1 MRSVGPTLLTLKKYR
16 NTKRPVVRPHAT
28 EDSAPPLSP
37 TKRRLFRILL
47 ALVLPAG
54 LLGGLEIGLR
64 LADYG
69 YNPGFFKKIQRE
81 GKEYFISNE
90 NFTYRFFPPQ
100 LARWPDPFIFPAH
113 KATDT
118 FRVFVFGESAAMG
131 DPQPAFGASRYL
143 EMQLREKYP
152 GKKIEMI
159 NLGITAIN
167 SHVILP
173 IARECA
179 KHEGDCW
186 IIYMGNN
193 EMVGP
198 FGAATVFGAQALPRR
213 LAQWNI
219 ALQTTRTGQL
229 LVAGLRQ
236 LSPKNKNASWGGMEM
251 FLENRIAPGDARKE
265 MVYQNFERN
274 LRDIVS
280 LGVNS
285 GAKVILNTMSVN
297 LKDCPPFSSFLNTN
311 LPAADRSQVDAAFAR
326 AKVRQAEGDLLAA
339 TAEFAQ
345 VVKLDTQNA
354 EAHFRL
360 AQCELALTNPA
371 AADEFQKAC
380 DTDALPFRSDSRI
393 NRSIRRVAQEFSTAG
408 VRLCDAEKE
417 LALTCPTHIAGDEIF
432 FEHVH
437 FNFDGNYQ
445 LGKIW
450 AEAVMQV
457 FPSRAT
463 NVLSQ
468 AECEQQLGLSIWNRQ
483 FVLQSIIRRMG
494 VPPLNSQFNNET
506 RRAKV
511 GAAETQLLQSETQAG
526 AINKVRTDFK
536 LALTRAPN
544 DNYLYEGL
552 ANFLEAT
559 KDIPGAIDAYRRAS
573 ELTPAHFYAEFQR
586 GRLFRVLGRFGDS
599 QSCLEVAAQLRP
611 SLPEGWFELAS
622 TLSAQKKYSAALD
635 SLVRAEKL
643 RPQNASYVYSVGQ
656 MLAKLERQTE
666 AVENYRRAIKL
677 DPGYWQVHFELA
689 NELVASNQFTE
700 AIAEYNAVIQLNPK
714 HVPSYL
720 NLGVLLV
727 RINRLDEAIQCFQ
740 TAVELE
746 PENPTANEYLTSAQS
761 HKRQAR

>member
-1 MRSVGPTLLTLKKYR
+1 
-16 NTKRPVVRPHAT
+16 
-28 EDSAPPLSP
+28 
-37 TKRRLFRILL
+37 
-47 ALVLPAG
+47 
-54 LLGGLEIGLR
+54 
-64 LADYG
+64 
-69 YNPGFFKKIQRE
+69 
-81 GKEYFISNE
+81 
-90 NFTYRFFPPQ
+90 
-100 LARWPDPFIFPAH
+100 
-113 KATDT
+113 
-118 FRVFVFGESAAMG
+118 
-131 DPQPAFGASRYL
+131 
-143 EMQLREKYP
+143 
-152 GKKIEMI
+152 
-159 NLGITAIN
+159 
-167 SHVILP
+167 
-173 IARECA
+173 
-179 KHEGDCW
+179 
-186 IIYMGNN
+186 
-193 EMVGP
+193 
-198 FGAATVFGAQALPRR
+198 
-213 LAQWNI
+213 
-219 ALQTTRTGQL
+219 
-229 LVAGLRQ
+229 
-236 LSPKNKNASWGGMEM
+236 
-251 FLENRIAPGDARKE
+251 
-265 MVYQNFERN
+265 
-274 LRDIVS
+274 
-280 LGVNS
+280 
-285 GAKVILNTMSVN
+285 
-297 LKDCPPFSSFLNTN
+297 
-311 LPAADRSQVDAAFAR
+311 
-326 AKVRQAEGDLLAA
+326 
-339 TAEFAQ
+339 
-345 VVKLDTQNA
+345 
-354 EAHFRL
+354 
-360 AQCELALTNPA
+360 
-371 AADEFQKAC
+371 
-380 DTDALPFRSDSRI
+380 
-393 NRSIRRVAQEFSTAG
+393 
-408 VRLCDAEKE
+408 
-417 LALTCPTHIAGDEIF
+417 
-432 FEHVH
+432 
-437 FNFDGNYQ
+437 
-445 LGKIW
+445 
-450 AEAVMQV
+450 
-457 FPSRAT
+457 
-463 NVLSQ
+463 
-468 AECEQQLGLSIWNRQ
+468 
-483 FVLQSIIRRMG
+483 LQSIIRRMG

-700 AIAEYNAVIQLNPK
+700 AMAEYNAVIQLNPK